1 MNITVIRDLG
11 NKVGPGISE
20 SLLTTTLAG
29 IERGRV
35 EIDTQYYDKFIVTTS
50 VTDFDYL
57 PNGSFIGVRNQE
69 FISETVL
76 LTGISINYSAD
87 QPPKIEIET
96 ERLANGV

>member
-29 IERGRV
+29 VERGRV

-50 VTDFDYL
+50 VVDFDYL
-57 PNGSFIGVRNQE
+57 SNGSFIEVRNQE
-69 FISETVL
+69 SVSEIVL
-76 LTGISINYSAD
+76 LTGVSANYSAD
-87 QPPKIEIET
+87 QPPKIDIET
-96 ERLANGV
+96 ERLANGM

>member
-11 NKVGPGISE
+11 DKVGPGISE
-20 SLLTTTLAG
+20 SLLTTTLSG

-35 EIDTQYYDKFIVTTS
+35 EIDTQYYDKFRATTL

-76 LTGISINYSAD
+76 LTGLSINYSVD